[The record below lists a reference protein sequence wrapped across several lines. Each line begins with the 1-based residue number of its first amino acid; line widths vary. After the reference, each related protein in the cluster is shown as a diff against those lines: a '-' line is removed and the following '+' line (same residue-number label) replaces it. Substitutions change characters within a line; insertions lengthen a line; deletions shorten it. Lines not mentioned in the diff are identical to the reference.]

1 MKTRF
6 VSKTVILILLC
17 LGLSIATSQTQDSL
31 VISNR
36 DRAVPGRVVVQFREG
51 VIALQPGQI
60 RSPITSSVVRSSFVL
75 GACRSFNATE
85 IEKVFPSAIPGQTQI
100 VSPITGRLA
109 TITDM
114 SQFFYVKFP
123 AVVSVSSAVAAL
135 ANAADILRVHGDSYP
150 VLDAIPDDPLFGQQ
164 WHLNNMV
171 NPKFDIRIKAAWDH
185 AKGDGIKIAIID
197 GGVRH
202 DIPDMNAHIWFGAG
216 SEIGYD
222 TTTFEGRHGTYVAG
236 TAAAVTNNG
245 INTAGVAWNGLI
257 MPRIGYTVTDFASDI
272 YDAAL
277 NGASVINNSWHTH
290 DGDPSLPT
298 LLNAVTNAYNLG
310 ATIFGSMGND
320 YPPAH
325 NSYPAGFDGLVQ
337 AVGSLTWINNGDTT
351 WASDWQNRM
360 PYIDVTAPGEHVMT
374 TSPLSNTNT
383 GYPYVSWVGGTS
395 FSTPQAAGLAALIRS
410 ANPDLTNAQVM
421 DIMKRTAVLF
431 SGWEADPNT
440 YGAGMLDCY
449 QSILL
454 SFGYAGKSVDA
465 SATFGNHQRKLVRES
480 SGKLHVAFGSG
491 GSVFYRNSNKTGAS
505 WQTTNRIS
513 DGTSDNTY
521 PSITERSN
529 YIYAVWQRQNGSN
542 WDLLYNYSTNGGT
555 TWLASPII
563 LVSNFGCS
571 APGPQPVIL
580 AGTPSASFELMVVYR
595 HLNGLSS
602 LRSTSYPVGGNWTG
616 PVLVTGTNQ
625 YSQNPS
631 LTYRSND
638 YPPYRLVW
646 DENNKINYSMYY
658 PDTWTTP
665 YDIGNGAY
673 MASNKTNPSISVTSS
688 NDIDIVWEGTYS
700 GTRSIITNR
709 NLSSVYN
716 AFQNSSYHYYK
727 PSVTGHVNGRATV
740 VWHDNSLNVR
750 KAIYDPAYG
759 WYYIGSIIGTNGAN
773 ASASVMNQQGGD
785 AKVVWTEGT
794 SSPYTIHLD
803 GTLLNKPIAKG
814 GSENSTLTL
823 LDGKVHRQ
831 LILRDS
837 VTNAFLAVQLEAPRL
852 VGSSGEE
859 SVEFIAVDD
868 TMRYTPQQIF
878 SLLETKPFALT
889 SRTNA
894 FAMRRMIRAQGI
906 GTLASQGR
914 LRVELVN
921 AQNGQVISSFAHFD
935 LVENGRGIALD
946 DSIRV
951 PVNRSSG
958 QYKLRLKAENLA
970 LSVPTRRASLVNI
983 FVGQSEGQRISKP
996 NEVIP
1001 TSSALLGNY
1010 PNPFNPATTIRFAI
1024 PQNEYVTL
1032 KVYDMLGREVATLV
1046 NGVRDAGTYDE
1057 VFDASKL
1064 SSGVYI
1070 YKLTAGNFTAAKK
1083 LAVVK

>member
-1 MKTRF
+1 MKPTLA
-6 VSKTVILILLC
+6 VVVIFRILTAQVY
-17 LGLSIATSQTQDSL
+17 GQITDTSITTYSSEQSEPTIASNPF
-31 VISNR
+31 ISNQL
-36 DRAVPGRVVVQFREG
+36 A
-51 VIALQPGQI
+51 IAANDWRGGGWCIFSTNGGTNWVETL
-60 RSPITSSVVRSSFVL
+60 VR
-75 GACRSFNATE
+75 TE
-85 IEKVFPSAIPGQTQI
+85 QLVDPS
-100 VSPITGRLA
+100 LA
-109 TITDM
+109 
-114 SQFFYVKFP
+114 
-123 AVVSVSSAVAAL
+123 
-135 ANAADILRVHGDSYP
+135 
-150 VLDAIPDDPLFGQQ
+150 FG
-164 WHLNNMV
+164 LNNRV
-171 NPKFDIRIKAAWDH
+171 FYSYLRRL
-185 AKGDGIKIAIID
+185 G
-197 GGVRH
+197 
-202 DIPDMNAHIWFGAG
+202 
-216 SEIGYD
+216 
-222 TTTFEGRHGTYVAG
+222 G
-236 TAAAVTNNG
+236 TAAVSWTTNFG
-245 INTAGVAWNGLI
+245 INWNH
-257 MPRIGYTVTDFASDI
+257 VD
-272 YDAAL
+272 
-277 NGASVINNSWHTH
+277 V
-290 DGDPSLPT
+290 
-298 LLNAVTNAYNLG
+298 
-310 ATIFGSMGND
+310 GSGGND
-320 YPPAH
+320 DKP
-325 NSYPAGFDGLVQ
+325 FM
-337 AVGSLTWINNGDTT
+337 AVDNRTNG
-351 WASDWQNRM
+351 NG
-360 PYIDVTAPGEHVMT
+360 YI
-374 TSPLSNTNT
+374 
-383 GYPYVSWVGGTS
+383 YVSWVILDRYVGSYTIKVARSTNQGLS
-395 FSTPQAAGLAALIRS
+395 FPLVTTLDYVAAGKGTLLSLFPHSMLESGSDVARPLLQGPMPVVGPNGEVYVIWAYAGQESYNDGFFKIAKSTDAGTTFSMLPNGPSLTWVDSYIAGVQPTPIPSLAI
-410 ANPDLTNAQVM
+410 
-421 DIMKRTAVLF
+421 
-431 SGWEADPNT
+431 DPNT
-440 YGAGMLDCY
+440 GYLHLGYTDCDAPGCAERRVYYTRSTNGGNTWETRQDIAGFDFGWQFFPWVSVDKTGRVSFTFMNMPNTSSRVVDAYVAESYDQGVHWANPIRVSSQSSNANNSNQKHHYMGAAS
-449 QSILL
+449 QSGGKVNVVWTDYRNQNPDIFFSQANTITYLA
-454 SFGYAGKSVDA
+454 SQGKST
-465 SATFGNHQRKLVRES
+465 STNATATNSQRKLVRES
-480 SGKLHVAFGSG
+480 TGKLHMVFESG
-491 GSVFYRNSNKTGAS
+491 GEIFYRSSTNDGTT

-513 DGTSDNTY
+513 PGTGDNTY

-542 WDLLYNYSTNGGT
+542 WDLLFNYSTNGGT
-555 TWLASPII
+555 TWLASPIT
-563 LVSNFGCS
+563 LVSNFSCPT
-571 APGPQPVIL
+571 PGPQPVIL
-580 AGTPSASFELMVVYR
+580 AGAPSSSFELMAVYR
-595 HLNGLSS
+595 HSNGLSS

-631 LTYRSND
+631 LTYRSNG
-638 YPPYRLVW
+638 YPPFRLAW

-673 MASNKTNPSISVTSS
+673 MASNKTNPSISVTSD

-709 NLSSVYN
+709 NLSSVYYG
-716 AFQNSSYHYYK
+716 FQNYSNNYYK

-759 WYYIGSIIGTNGAN
+759 WYYIGLIIGTNGAN

-837 VTNAFLAVQLEAPRL
+837 VTSAFLAVQLEAPRL
-852 VGSSGEE
+852 VGASGEE

-878 SLLETKPFALT
+878 SFLETKPFALT
-889 SRTNA
+889 SRVNA

-921 AQNGQVISSFAHFD
+921 AQDGQVISSFGHFD
-935 LVENGRGIALD
+935 LIENGGGITQD

-951 PVNRSSG
+951 PVNRTTG

-970 LSVPTRRASLVNI
+970 LTVPSRRASLVNI
-983 FVGQSEGQRISKP
+983 FVGQSEGQRISKS
-996 NEVIP
+996 NEVMP

-1070 YKLTAGNFTAAKK
+1070 YKLTAGNFTASKK
-1083 LAVVK
+1083 LAAVK